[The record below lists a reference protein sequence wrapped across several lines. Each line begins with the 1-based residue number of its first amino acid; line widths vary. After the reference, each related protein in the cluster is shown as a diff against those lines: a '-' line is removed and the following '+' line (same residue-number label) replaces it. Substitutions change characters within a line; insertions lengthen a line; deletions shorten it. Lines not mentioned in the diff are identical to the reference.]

1 MIYQSDTISVEY
13 TKPGIARFTFAAA
26 GSVNKFDQQT
36 LTDCKTALD
45 KLHALPVPRTPL
57 LLAQISPNS

>member
-26 GSVNKFDQQT
+26 GSVNKFDPP
-36 LTDCKTALD
+36 DG
-45 KLHALPVPRTPL
+45 
-57 LLAQISPNS
+57 